1 MVIDIRDDEPGR
13 SPERAAAH
21 PDLARITR
29 GGDRSA
35 RVSRAFVAG
44 LILVATAYCGFVVAT
59 LVMARIVPAVA
70 GWSTAV
76 VIGGSMEPAVSA
88 GDVVALSSDLREGVV
103 PGMIIGFHNP
113 AHPGAIVTHRVV
125 GVNADGSIQTKGDA
139 NAAPDST
146 PILRERVIGVV
157 RMVVPDAGL
166 PVYWWRTGRTGT
178 MAAWTAWSAA
188 ALVLA
193 TRRLPGEPPSTRSRR
208 SRRSPVPGLTVLAT
222 LMAVSVVGATTAVFS
237 SATANVDSSL
247 SAAWAAHRG
256 SIGSGSCGGATTR
269 IAVTEVAPAGR
280 TVIIT
285 VALLSAPG
293 AAVFAAVD
301 SRGNSY
307 TVDAV
312 ASDGSRSRV
321 AIISGFVTTG
331 LDVGDWIDV
340 SHPDSAASAARAD
353 VFSGV
358 AGSGRVI
365 TAGTASGRSLEAAVV
380 VNTAAPD
387 TLVVGAVATQGSSS
401 IIQAAPWTTL
411 ESGDVSCGPTLGRA
425 AAWRLTHLASDIT
438 YRASF
443 SIEERWSAAAVVYR
457 TISS

>member
-1 MVIDIRDDEPGR
+1 VIDIRDGAPGR
-13 SPERAAAH
+13 SPQSAAAH

-29 GGDRSA
+29 GRDRSA
-35 RVSRAFVAG
+35 RVSRAFLAG
-44 LILVATAYCGFVVAT
+44 LILVATAYCAFVVAT
-59 LVMARIVPAVA
+59 LVMARVVPAVA
-70 GWSTAV
+70 GWSTAA

-88 GDVVALSSDLREGVV
+88 GDVIVLSSDLGEGVV

-146 PILRERVIGVV
+146 PILQEQVIGVV

-166 PVYWWRTGRTGT
+166 PVYWWRTGRTDT
-178 MAAWTAWSAA
+178 MLAWMVLSAA

-193 TRRLPGEPPSTRSRR
+193 TRRLPGDPPSTR
-208 SRRSPVPGLTVLAT
+208 SRRSPVPGLTLLAT
-222 LMAVSVVGATTAVFS
+222 LMAISVVGATTAVFS

-269 IAVTEVAPAGR
+269 IAVTEAAPAGR

-285 VALLSAPG
+285 VALLNAPG

-307 TVDAV
+307 TIDAV

-331 LDVGDWIDV
+331 LEAGDWIDV
-340 SHPDSAASAARAD
+340 LHPGSEASAARAD

-365 TAGTASGRSLEAAVV
+365 TAATASGRSGEAAVV
-380 VNTAAPD
+380 VNTASPD
-387 TLVVGAVATQGSSS
+387 TLVVGAVATRDSSS
-401 IIQAAPWTTL
+401 ITQAAPWTTL
-411 ESGDVSCGPTLGRA
+411 ESGDVSCGSTLGRA
-425 AAWRLTHLASDIT
+425 AAWRLTHTASDVT

-443 SIEERWSAAAVVYR
+443 STEERWSAAAVVYR